1 MAASLENQIAT
12 QRIDLIK
19 AASDLDAAVVCRTS
33 LENKIEILNQTVI
46 DQTDRAK
53 IPSLQERF
61 EEMELI
67 VVELARRAES
77 AETSLSLLIDSGTKQ
92 HEVLEERIMPS
103 ESAPSH
109 PSTAASIHQIG
120 DFNSDFNGLAESQRY
135 SSNPTRSKVEFNVF
149 PSVGSEGISSESCDQ
164 DLASSEYYR
173 SINSRQTYTEDLSA
187 NRHKEK
193 FLFPHESVGHR
204 RVTGTDNGVTKKSS
218 AGRKFIKASSKSK
231 SIGSTSTASKVKS
244 CPHMIDSRGK
254 DCNASRTA
262 VELSTPRTASQSRN
276 ASLGS
281 DYGNYIREVKS
292 VLPSNSMKK
301 CTPSVLREKNSS
313 LGHKSRSIPRF
324 ESSPSPAR
332 DPHRQRHSNATRN
345 VVETKKTSTKH
356 YDLGRGDGAPMINL
370 AAFHTRQA
378 SPYRSRSAA
387 PSTVLERYISTP
399 IMKSSAR
406 GAATTPSVIERAGR
420 HKLQVWIT
428 TYSNVSLKETS
439 NFRFVRLFVSQVTIP
454 SGYAAFPFRV

>member
-1 MAASLENQIAT
+1 M
-12 QRIDLIK
+12 
-19 AASDLDAAVVCRTS
+19 
-33 LENKIEILNQTVI
+33 I

-61 EEMELI
+61 EEMEVI

-135 SSNPTRSKVEFNVF
+135 SSNPTRSKVEFHVF
-149 PSVGSEGISSESCDQ
+149 PSVGSEGISTGSCDQ

-173 SINSRQTYTEDLSA
+173 SINSRQNYTEDLSA
-187 NRHKEK
+187 IRKKEE
-193 FLFPHESVGHR
+193 FMFPHGSVGHR
-204 RVTGTDNGVTKKSS
+204 RVTGTDNGVTKKSP
-218 AGRKFIKASSKSK
+218 AVRKLVKASSKSK
-231 SIGSTSTASKVKS
+231 SLKSTSTASRVKS

-262 VELSTPRTASQSRN
+262 TELTPRTASQSRN
-276 ASLGS
+276 GSLGS
-281 DYGNYIREVKS
+281 DYGHYIREVKS
-292 VLPSNSMKK
+292 TQPNNSTKK

-313 LGHKSRSIPRF
+313 LGHKSRSVPRF

-332 DPHRQRHSNATRN
+332 DPQRQRHSNATRN
-345 VVETKKTSTKH
+345 LVETRKPSTKH

-370 AAFHTRQA
+370 ASLHPRQA
-378 SPYRSRSAA
+378 SPYRSRTAA
-387 PSTVLERYISTP
+387 SSTVLERYISTP
-399 IMKSSAR
+399 IIKPSAR

-420 HKLQVWIT
+420 HKLQVRIT
-428 TYSNVSLKETS
+428 T
-439 NFRFVRLFVSQVTIP
+439 
-454 SGYAAFPFRV
+454 